1 MCFEAT
7 RRWTRIDKK
16 ITALTLLL
24 ITAFAAVIGGLM
36 VTTNTANAADTNS
49 MASDAT
55 TATTPDPGSN
65 PTNIPFF
72 GMGGMMMGE
81 QGFGGG
87 RGGHGGG
94 MGGMGNIEVS
104 SEYTAT
110 VNAILESDSDVQSL
124 ISQGYNVTAI
134 RPNVKSV
141 IAADGTITT
150 KATTANV
157 LLQNGTSG
165 YATVSVDTANAKVT
179 QIVIVTRTVID
190 KTST

>member
-1 MCFEAT
+1 
-7 RRWTRIDKK
+7 
-16 ITALTLLL
+16 
-24 ITAFAAVIGGLM
+24 
-36 VTTNTANAADTNS
+36 
-49 MASDAT
+49 
-55 TATTPDPGSN
+55 
-65 PTNIPFF
+65 
-72 GMGGMMMGE
+72 
-81 QGFGGG
+81 
-87 RGGHGGG
+87 

-104 SEYTAT
+104 SEYTAS
-110 VNAILESDSDVQSL
+110 VNAILESDSDVQNL

-141 IAADGTITT
+141 IAADGTIAT

-165 YATVSVDTANAKVT
+165 YATVSVDVANAKVT

>member
-1 MCFEAT
+1 
-7 RRWTRIDKK
+7 
-16 ITALTLLL
+16 
-24 ITAFAAVIGGLM
+24 M
-36 VTTNTANAADTNS
+36 VTTNTANAAETNS
-49 MASDAT
+49 TTSDLT
-55 TATTPDPGSN
+55 TATTPDPSN
-65 PTNIPFF
+65 NATDSSLW

-87 RGGHGGG
+87 RGGHGRG
-94 MGGMGNIEVS
+94 MGSMGNIEVS
-104 SEYTAT
+104 SEYTAS
-110 VNAILESDSDVQSL
+110 VNAILESDSDVQNL
-124 ISQGYNVTAI
+124 ISQGYNVAAI

-165 YATVSVDTANAKVT
+165 YATVSVDVANAKVT